1 MTLANFLFLHVLRD
15 VKEIQG
21 KTPKTGDLFSLH
33 LNFMVLHPSI
43 PPVPPPPPHPRATLG
58 VNARCPVH

>member
-43 PPVPPPPPHPRATLG
+43 PPVPPPPT
-58 VNARCPVH
+58 PVQPWV